1 MPATR
6 AIRDRIGSVKNTRQI
21 TRAMELV
28 AASNL
33 RRAQEAAGATR
44 EYAATARELLAH
56 LNAAG
61 DAERQPLYAERA
73 VKSRLY
79 IVVSSDQGL
88 AGAYNS
94 NLLKLLTVRLRADKH
109 DGIASSLITLG
120 RQAGNFAAR
129 LAGVTVDGA
138 HTDLPDA
145 PDQNFLQ
152 PIIGSAVRQFLDGE
166 YDAVDIIYTNYV
178 STVSQEPVAIRLLP
192 AGFDDVEVPASLQQ
206 ATFEPSAEEV
216 LETITIRLLESQL
229 LQAMLSA
236 KASEYMMRM
245 MAMHNATDNAN
256 GLIDD
261 LTLEM
266 NKARQA
272 YITQELAEITGGAEA
287 MK

>member
-6 AIRDRIGSVKNTRQI
+6 AIKDRIGSVKNTRQI

-33 RRAQEAAGATR
+33 RRAQEAATASR

-56 LNAAG
+56 LKATG
-61 DAERQPLYAERA
+61 DTDDQPLYIERPI
-73 VKSRLY
+73 KSRLY

-94 NLLKLLTVRLRADKH
+94 NLLKLFTTRLASDKH
-109 DGIASSLITLG
+109 EGIDSHAITMG
-120 RQAGNFAAR
+120 RQAGSFAAR
-129 LAGVTVDGA
+129 ISRLKVDGA
-138 HTDLPDA
+138 YTEIPDA
-145 PDQNFLQ
+145 PDQHYLQ
-152 PIIGSAVRQFLDGE
+152 PIVAGAIKRFLSGE
-166 YDAVDIIYTNYV
+166 IDAVEVLYTNYV
-178 STVSQEPVAIRLLP
+178 STVNQKPESVRVLP
-192 AGFDDVEVPASLQQ
+192 AGFETIETPDVLQT
-206 ATFEPSAEEV
+206 AIFEPSAEEV
-216 LETITIRLLESQL
+216 LSTITIRLIESQL

-256 GLIDD
+256 DLIGD